1 MGKKHLRAQAGA
13 RPGGIRGGGAAGQ
26 AIPLDFAAG
35 LFIFM
40 LILVY
45 FIIQWDLFSTRAAE
59 KAEKSGLD
67 SGAIELSEM
76 LVHGGGS
83 PQNWTDAPESAQ
95 AIGLASSQNVLDWNR
110 VAAFESLPYAN
121 AKQVLGIDHDF
132 LVVIETPDGAR
143 YATIGQ
149 DGNSTRAAEV
159 TRIAVVNNT
168 VVHVK
173 VRLYE

>member
-1 MGKKHLRAQAGA
+1 MGRGMKK
-13 RPGGIRGGGAAGQ
+13 GQ

-40 LILVY
+40 LLVAY
-45 FIIQWDLFSTRAAE
+45 FLIQWDLFSTRFAE

-67 SGAIELSEM
+67 SGAIEISEM

-83 PQNWTDAPESAQ
+83 PQNWTDAPELAQ
-95 AIGLASSQNVLDWNR
+95 SIGFASSQNVIDWNR

-121 AKQVLGIDHDF
+121 AKQVLGIDREF

-159 TRIAVVNNT
+159 VRIAVVNNT

-173 VRLYE
+173 VRLYEN